1 MFASLLTVLYQVTR
15 VRAKLYSEDYCGAL
29 PRVPLSSRRLRFAAS
44 TEKYK
49 NQRQGAM
56 RCLLLVAPLAAAVRR
71 GHSHTPFDQD
81 PFVFD
86 PKGRLLQLDYADTA
100 ASKGAPCVGLCAN
113 NIAVLAAVGDKIADV
128 DARHAMTFAG
138 VRADG
143 YALVDFVRVHA
154 ARERLR
160 LPDEAPATRALALA
174 LADECHTVC
183 IGGGRRAYGCRCLLA
198 GLDPDGE
205 ACLWSIDPGGDAR
218 HHKSGVAAVGAGAES
233 VIEALRS
240 FAPTD
245 AEAAVAAA
253 AAAVLDAADDGQVA
267 SVVALALDARGQACR
282 RWRADLSPEDL
293 QSDAWRIACREALAP
308 SSGDGLVVY

>member
-1 MFASLLTVLYQVTR
+1 MVIRCV
-15 VRAKLYSEDYCGAL
+15 
-29 PRVPLSSRRLRFAAS
+29 
-44 TEKYK
+44 
-49 NQRQGAM
+49 
-56 RCLLLVAPLAAAVRR
+56 CLLLLAPLAAAVRR

-86 PKGRLLQLDYADTA
+86 PKGRLLQLDYADAA
-100 ASKGAPCVGLCAN
+100 ASKGAPCVGVCAHN
-113 NIAVLAAVGDKIADV
+113 VAVLVSINDKIADV

-160 LPDEAPATRALALA
+160 LPDEAPSSRSLALA

-198 GLDPDGE
+198 GLNPDGE
-205 ACLWSIDPGGDAR
+205 ACLWSVGPGGDAR
-218 HHKSGVAAVGAGAES
+218 HHKSGVAAVGNNAAA
-233 VIEALRS
+233 VVEALRGYT
-240 FAPTD
+240 PTD

-267 SVVALALDARGQACR
+267 SVVALSLNARGQACL
-282 RWRADLSPEDL
+282 RWRADLGREDL
-293 QSDAWRIACREALAP
+293 ESDAWRMACREALAP
-308 SSGDGLVVY
+308 SSGDDLVVY

>member
-1 MFASLLTVLYQVTR
+1 
-15 VRAKLYSEDYCGAL
+15 
-29 PRVPLSSRRLRFAAS
+29 
-44 TEKYK
+44 
-49 NQRQGAM
+49 M
-56 RCLLLVAPLAAAVRR
+56 RCILLLASVADAVRR

-86 PKGRLLQLDYADTA
+86 PKGRLLQLDYADAA
-100 ASKGAPCVGLCAN
+100 ASKGAPCVGLCAHN
-113 NIAVLAAVGDKIADV
+113 VAVLVSINDKIADV

-160 LPDEAPATRALALA
+160 LPDEAPATRVLALA

-198 GLDPDGE
+198 GLDSDGE
-205 ACLWSIDPGGDAR
+205 ACLWSVGPGGDAR
-218 HHKSGVAAVGAGAES
+218 HHKSGVAAVGAGAAS

-245 AEAAVAAA
+245 AEAAIEAA
-253 AAAVLDAADDGQVA
+253 AAAVLDAADGDSSV

-293 QSDAWRIACREALAP
+293 QSDAWRTACREALAP
-308 SSGDGLVVY
+308 LDGEDLVVY

>member
-1 MFASLLTVLYQVTR
+1 MRSCSL
-15 VRAKLYSEDYCGAL
+15 
-29 PRVPLSSRRLRFAAS
+29 
-44 TEKYK
+44 
-49 NQRQGAM
+49 
-56 RCLLLVAPLAAAVRR
+56 LLLVAPLAAAVRR

-86 PKGRLLQLDYADTA
+86 PKGRLLQLDYADAA
-100 ASKGAPCVGLCAN
+100 ASKGAPCVGVCAN
-113 NIAVLAAVGDKIADV
+113 NVAVLVSINDKIADV

-143 YALVDFVRVHA
+143 HALVDFVRVHA

-160 LPDEAPATRALALA
+160 LPDEAPSSRSLALA

-198 GLDPDGE
+198 GLDSDGE
-205 ACLWSIDPGGDAR
+205 ACLWSVGPGGDAR
-218 HHKSGVAAVGAGAES
+218 LHKSGVAAVGAGAAS

-253 AAAVLDAADDGQVA
+253 AAAVLDAADSDSSV

-282 RWRADLSPEDL
+282 RYRADLRREDL
-293 QSDAWRIACREALAP
+293 ESDAWRIACREALAP
-308 SSGDGLVVY
+308 LDGDDLVVY

>member
-1 MFASLLTVLYQVTR
+1 MRCCSLL
-15 VRAKLYSEDYCGAL
+15 
-29 PRVPLSSRRLRFAAS
+29 
-44 TEKYK
+44 
-49 NQRQGAM
+49 
-56 RCLLLVAPLAAAVRR
+56 LLAPLAGGIRR
-71 GHSHTPFDQD
+71 GHTTTPFDQD

-86 PKGRLLQLDYADTA
+86 PKGRLLQLDYADA
-100 ASKGAPCVGLCAN
+100 AAAKGAPCVGICAN
-113 NIAVLAAVGDKIADV
+113 NVAVLAAVNDKIADV

-160 LPDEAPATRALALA
+160 LPDEAPSSRSLALA

-198 GLDPDGE
+198 GLNPDGE
-205 ACLWSIDPGGDAR
+205 ACLWSVGPGGDAR
-218 HHKSGVAAVGAGAES
+218 HHKSGVAAVGNNAAA
-233 VIEALRS
+233 VVEALRS

-245 AEAAVAAA
+245 AEAAIEAA

-267 SVVALALDARGQACR
+267 SVVALALDARGQACL
-282 RWRADLSPEDL
+282 RWRADLRREDL
-293 QSDAWRIACREALAP
+293 ESDAWRMECREALAP
-308 SSGDGLVVY
+308 ANSDDVVVY

>member
-1 MFASLLTVLYQVTR
+1 
-15 VRAKLYSEDYCGAL
+15 
-29 PRVPLSSRRLRFAAS
+29 
-44 TEKYK
+44 
-49 NQRQGAM
+49 M
-56 RCLLLVAPLAAAVRR
+56 RCLLLLASVAEAVRR

-86 PKGRLLQLDYADTA
+86 PKGRLLQLDYADAA

-113 NIAVLAAVGDKIADV
+113 NIAVLAAINDKIADV

-198 GLDPDGE
+198 GLDFDGG
-205 ACLWSIDPGGDAR
+205 ACLWSIGPGGDAR
-218 HHKSGVAAVGAGAES
+218 KHMSGVAAVGAGLGAARRRLRRDPGHAGLRRLLLS
-233 VIEALRS
+233 VPGR
-240 FAPTD
+240 
-245 AEAAVAAA
+245 
-253 AAAVLDAADDGQVA
+253 
-267 SVVALALDARGQACR
+267 VVRARGPRLCPRKPPQLR
-282 RWRADLSPEDL
+282 FNMTSYESMRATFVSR
-293 QSDAWRIACREALAP
+293 SRE
-308 SSGDGLVVY
+308 LVPR

>member
-1 MFASLLTVLYQVTR
+1 MFIR
-15 VRAKLYSEDYCGAL
+15 CG
-29 PRVPLSSRRLRFAAS
+29 
-44 TEKYK
+44 
-49 NQRQGAM
+49 
-56 RCLLLVAPLAAAVRR
+56 CLLLLAPLTTAVRR

-100 ASKGAPCVGLCAN
+100 ASKGAPCVGVCAD
-113 NIAVLAAVGDKIADV
+113 NIAVLVSINDRISDI

-143 YALVDFVRVHA
+143 HALVDFVRVHA

-160 LPDEAPATRALALA
+160 LPDEAPSSRSLALA

-198 GLDPDGE
+198 GLDSDGE
-205 ACLWSIDPGGDAR
+205 ACLWSVGPGGDAR
-218 HHKSGVAAVGAGAES
+218 HHKSGVAAVGSNAAA
-233 VIEALRS
+233 VVEALRD
-240 FAPTD
+240 FTMTD

-293 QSDAWRIACREALAP
+293 QSDAWRTACREALAP
-308 SSGDGLVVY
+308 LDGDDLVVY

>member
-1 MFASLLTVLYQVTR
+1 M
-15 VRAKLYSEDYCGAL
+15 
-29 PRVPLSSRRLRFAAS
+29 
-44 TEKYK
+44 
-49 NQRQGAM
+49 
-56 RCLLLVAPLAAAVRR
+56 
-71 GHSHTPFDQD
+71 
-81 PFVFD
+81 
-86 PKGRLLQLDYADTA
+86 
-100 ASKGAPCVGLCAN
+100 
-113 NIAVLAAVGDKIADV
+113 AVLAAVNDKIADV

-143 YALVDFVRVHA
+143 AALVDFVRVHA

-160 LPDEAPATRALALA
+160 LPDEAPSTRSLALA

-198 GLDPDGE
+198 GFDVDGE
-205 ACLWSIDPGGDAR
+205 ACLWSVGPGGDAR
-218 HHKSGVAAVGAGAES
+218 HHKSGVAAVGAGAAS

-267 SVVALALDARGQACR
+267 SVVALSLNARAARLVYDGAPTSGGGPRVR
-282 RWRADLSPEDL
+282 RR
-293 QSDAWRIACREALAP
+293 RIACREARAP
-308 SSGDGLVVY
+308 SSNRRRRGVLY

>member
-1 MFASLLTVLYQVTR
+1 M
-15 VRAKLYSEDYCGAL
+15 
-29 PRVPLSSRRLRFAAS
+29 
-44 TEKYK
+44 
-49 NQRQGAM
+49 QR
-56 RCLLLVAPLAAAVRR
+56 CCLLLLVAPLAAVRR

-100 ASKGAPCVGLCAN
+100 ASKGAPCVGVCAHN
-113 NIAVLAAVGDKIADV
+113 VAVLAAINDKIADV

-160 LPDEAPATRALALA
+160 LPDEAPSSRSLALA

-198 GLDPDGE
+198 GLDSDGE
-205 ACLWSIDPGGDAR
+205 ACLWSVGPGGDAR
-218 HHKSGVAAVGAGAES
+218 HHKSGVAAVGAGAAS

-245 AEAAVAAA
+245 AEAAIEAA

-267 SVVALALDARGQACR
+267 SVVALSLNARGQACL
-282 RWRADLSPEDL
+282 RWRADLGREDL
-293 QSDAWRIACREALAP
+293 ESDAWRIACREALAP
-308 SSGDGLVVY
+308 VDGDDLVVY

>member
-1 MFASLLTVLYQVTR
+1 M
-15 VRAKLYSEDYCGAL
+15 
-29 PRVPLSSRRLRFAAS
+29 SSRRLRFAAS

-100 ASKGAPCVGLCAN
+100 ASKGAPCVGVCAHN
-113 NIAVLAAVGDKIADV
+113 VAVLVSINDKIADV

-160 LPDEAPATRALALA
+160 LPDEAPSSRSLALA

-205 ACLWSIDPGGDAR
+205 AGLWSVGPGGDAR
-218 HHKSGVAAVGAGAES
+218 HHKSGVAAVGAGAAS

-253 AAAVLDAADDGQVA
+253 AEAVLDAADDGQVA

-282 RWRADLSPEDL
+282 RWRADLGREDL
-293 QSDAWRIACREALAP
+293 ESDAWRIACREALAP
-308 SSGDGLVVY
+308 LDGDDLIVY

>member
-1 MFASLLTVLYQVTR
+1 
-15 VRAKLYSEDYCGAL
+15 
-29 PRVPLSSRRLRFAAS
+29 
-44 TEKYK
+44 
-49 NQRQGAM
+49 M
-56 RCLLLVAPLAAAVRR
+56 RCILLLVAPLAAAVRR

-86 PKGRLLQLDYADTA
+86 PKGRLLQLDYADAA
-100 ASKGAPCVGLCAN
+100 ASKGAPCVGLCAHN
-113 NIAVLAAVGDKIADV
+113 VAVLVSINDKIADV

-143 YALVDFVRVHA
+143 YAVVDFVRVHA

-198 GLDPDGE
+198 GINPDGE
-205 ACLWSIDPGGDAR
+205 ACLWSIGPGGDAR
-218 HHKSGVAAVGAGAES
+218 HHKSGVAAVGAGAEA

-253 AAAVLDAADDGQVA
+253 AAAVLDAADDEKV

-282 RWRADLSPEDL
+282 RFRADLRREDL
-293 QSDAWRIACREALAP
+293 ESDAWRIACREALAP
-308 SSGDGLVVY
+308 LDGDDLVVY

>member
-1 MFASLLTVLYQVTR
+1 
-15 VRAKLYSEDYCGAL
+15 
-29 PRVPLSSRRLRFAAS
+29 
-44 TEKYK
+44 
-49 NQRQGAM
+49 M
-56 RCLLLVAPLAAAVRR
+56 RCGCILLLAPLAAAVRR

-100 ASKGAPCVGLCAN
+100 ASKGAPCVGICASN
-113 NIAVLAAVGDKIADV
+113 VAVLAAVNDKIADV

-143 YALVDFVRVHA
+143 AALIDFVRVHA

-160 LPDEAPATRALALA
+160 LPDEAPSSRLLALA

-205 ACLWSIDPGGDAR
+205 ACLWSVGPGGDAR
-218 HHKSGVAAVGAGAES
+218 HHKSGVAAVGAGAAS

-253 AAAVLDAADDGQVA
+253 AAAVLDAADEGQVA
-267 SVVALALDARGQACR
+267 SVVALVKDACGQACR
-282 RWRADLSPEDL
+282 RWRADLGKEDL
-293 QSDAWRIACREALAP
+293 EAGAWRMKCREALAP